1 MKLLVTGGLG
11 FIGSNFITE
20 ILKNNSDLEITNIDA
35 ELHGSNKMNLSN
47 LENNQKYKFVKGN
60 ITDKKLM
67 EKLILQNETI
77 INFAAESFV
86 DRSISDAKPFL
97 NSNVNGVFTILE
109 IIKKM
114 KKKLIHIST
123 DEVFGS
129 LKNESA
135 NEEPLDFHYH

>member
-67 EKLILQNETI
+67 EK
-77 INFAAESFV
+77 V
-86 DRSISDAKPFL
+86 AKKIYK
-97 NSNVNGVFTILE
+97 NV
-109 IIKKM
+109 
-114 KKKLIHIST
+114 KLST
-123 DEVFGS
+123 
-129 LKNESA
+129 
-135 NEEPLDFHYH
+135 